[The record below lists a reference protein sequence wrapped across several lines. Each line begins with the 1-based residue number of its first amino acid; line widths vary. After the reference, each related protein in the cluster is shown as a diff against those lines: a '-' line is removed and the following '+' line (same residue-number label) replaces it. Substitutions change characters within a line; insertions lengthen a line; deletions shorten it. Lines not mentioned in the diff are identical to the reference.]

1 MPRGLFMVGIT
12 ASALIGVL
20 ALVYAFAAF
29 LPSATG
35 NEALASSGNPA
46 APLFL
51 LAILACVFPV
61 AAIFARIA
69 SLLAVRNVYQALFA
83 SVALAC
89 TLMTVCLLTIAS
101 LRLAIRA
108 HAPVTA
114 DHAAS
119 LGQLVEQML
128 VSYYALGLFLS
139 VLLLAV
145 RPWFSIQA
153 GGLLAGTLV
162 LPSFLF
168 GWIVVEEHLLAPVTT
183 LSAAYRSAPS
193 FAFFIIVAAIF
204 IGIAAH
210 CVAHQHFFLEVT
222 NLRELLDERRGGSS
236 GGGRVSFGG
245 GITAN

>member
-1 MPRGLFMVGIT
+1 MPRGLFFVGVV

-29 LPSATG
+29 LPPATG

-46 APLFL
+46 APFFL
-51 LAILACVFPV
+51 LAMLACVFPV
-61 AAIFARIA
+61 AAVFTRIA

-89 TLMTVCLLTIAS
+89 TLLTVCLLGIAS

-108 HAPVTA
+108 RAPISV

-119 LGQLVEQML
+119 IGQLVEQVL

-139 VLLLAV
+139 VLLLAL

-153 GGLLAGTLV
+153 GGILAGLLV

-193 FAFFIIVAAIF
+193 LAFFLIVAAIF
-204 IGIAAH
+204 IGITAH
-210 CVAHQHFFLEVT
+210 CLAHQHVFLEVT
-222 NLRELLDERRGGSS
+222 NLRELLDEPRAAR
-236 GGGRVSFGG
+236 GGRVSFGG

>member
-1 MPRGLFMVGIT
+1 MPRGLFLVGVG

-29 LPSATG
+29 LPSANG

-46 APLFL
+46 APVFL
-51 LAILACVFPV
+51 LAMLACVFPV
-61 AAIFARIA
+61 AAIFTRIA

-89 TLMTVCLLTIAS
+89 TLMTVCFLAISS
-101 LRLAIRA
+101 LRLAV
-108 HAPVTA
+108 HAREVTGVA
-114 DHAAS
+114 DAAS
-119 LGQLVEQML
+119 IAQLVEQVL

-139 VLLLAV
+139 VLLLAL

-153 GGLLAGTLV
+153 GGILAGLLV

-193 FAFFIIVAAIF
+193 FAFFLIVAAIF

-210 CVAHQHFFLEVT
+210 CLAHQHYFLEVT
-222 NLRELLDERRGGSS
+222 NLREILDEPRGAS
-236 GGGRVSFGG
+236 GGRVSLGG
-245 GITAN
+245 GLRAS

>member
-1 MPRGLFMVGIT
+1 MPRGLFLVGAG

-29 LPSATG
+29 LPAAAG
-35 NEALASSGNPA
+35 NDTLASSGNPA
-46 APLFL
+46 ALVFL
-51 LAILACVFPV
+51 LAMLACVFPV
-61 AAIFARIA
+61 AAIFTRIA

-89 TLMTVCLLTIAS
+89 TLLTVCFLAISS
-101 LRLAIRA
+101 LRLAVRA
-108 HAPVTA
+108 REVTGVA
-114 DHAAS
+114 DAAS
-119 LGQLVEQML
+119 IAQLVEQVL

-139 VLLLAV
+139 VLLLAL

-153 GGLLAGTLV
+153 GGFLTGLLV

-193 FAFFIIVAAIF
+193 FAFFLIVAAIF
-204 IGIAAH
+204 IGIAGH
-210 CVAHQHFFLEVT
+210 CLAHQHYFLEVT
-222 NLRELLDERRGGSS
+222 NLREILDEPRGP

-245 GITAN
+245 GLRAN